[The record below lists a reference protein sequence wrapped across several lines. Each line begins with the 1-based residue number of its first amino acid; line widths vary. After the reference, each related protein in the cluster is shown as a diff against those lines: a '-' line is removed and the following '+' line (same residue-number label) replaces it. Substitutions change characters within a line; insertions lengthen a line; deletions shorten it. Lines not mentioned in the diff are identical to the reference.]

1 MRPRKKHRIHR
12 ADAEFDPAPMPEIPV
27 QVTFRHMP
35 VSPAVV
41 ARVTAE
47 AQKLRRYA
55 EAIKHCH
62 AVVIAPHRHLRH
74 GRRYAVHLEI
84 GLPRQRVAIA
94 HEPPAR
100 ARIVSGEKPAKQH
113 EVDGPAK
120 DIRAEIRR
128 VFDVARRRLQ
138 DRMRLMRGDVKRHA
152 PAEAGS

>member
-1 MRPRKKHRIHR
+1 MRATKSKSRW
-12 ADAEFDPAPMPEIPV
+12 ADADAPEPRVKEIPV

-41 ARVTAE
+41 ERVTTE
-47 AQKLRRYA
+47 AQKLHRYA

-74 GRRYAVHLEI
+74 GRRYAVHLEV
-84 GLPRQRVAIA
+84 GLPGQNLAIV
-94 HEPPAR
+94 HEPPVR
-100 ARIVSGEKPAKQH
+100 ARVVAEGEGRTGKRTELA
-113 EVDGPAK
+113 GPAK
-120 DIRAEIRR
+120 DIYVEIRR

-152 PAEAGS
+152 SA

>member
-1 MRPRKKHRIHR
+1 MRPRKNRIHR
-12 ADAEFDPAPMPEIPV
+12 ADAEIVPASVKEIPV

-41 ARVTAE
+41 ERVTRE

-55 EAIKHCH
+55 EAIKHCR

-74 GRRYAVHLEI
+74 GRRYVVHLDI

-100 ARIVSGEKPAKQH
+100 ARVAAGEKPAKGN
-113 EVDGPAK
+113 EVAGSARDLNV
-120 DIRAEIRR
+120 EIRR

-138 DRMRLMRGDVKRHA
+138 DRMRLLRGDVKRHA
-152 PAEAGS
+152 PASGR